1 MDEAR
6 TTSFDAT
13 GAPGAAAPCGTSP
26 AQRAACTVD
35 LAGET
40 VTLLAGR
47 ALHWPRES
55 LLVIADPHFGKAA
68 TFRAHGIPVP
78 GGTTADTLARL
89 TALLARTGARRLL
102 VLGDFLH
109 HRTGRTTATFDA
121 LAAWRDRH
129 RAVDVALVPGN
140 HDAHAG
146 APPASLDIASHA
158 GGLDAGPFRFAHEP
172 ARVRGRHVVAGHV
185 HPAVVVSGR
194 RESVRLACFLA
205 GPDGTVLPAFGAFTG
220 SCVVRPGPRDRV
232 FVIAD
237 EAIFPV
243 RT

>member
-6 TTSFDAT
+6 STSFDAT
-13 GAPGAAAPCGTSP
+13 SAAACGAGAPS
-26 AQRAACTVD
+26 RDACTVD
-35 LAGET
+35 LAGER

-55 LLVIADPHFGKAA
+55 LLAVADPHFGKAA

-78 GGTTADTLARL
+78 GGTTGDTLARL
-89 TALLARTGARRLL
+89 TALLVRTGARQLL
-102 VLGDFLH
+102 ILGDFLH

-121 LAAWRDRH
+121 LAAWRDAH
-129 RAVDVALVPGN
+129 RSIAVALVPGN

-172 ARVRGRHVVAGHV
+172 AKVRGRHVVAGHV
-185 HPAVVVSGR
+185 HPAYVVSGR
-194 RESVRLACFLA
+194 HESVRLACFLA
-205 GPDGTVLPAFGAFTG
+205 GPHGTVLPAFGAFTG
-220 SCVVRPGPRDRV
+220 SCVVRPGPADRV

-237 EAIFPV
+237 DAIFPV
-243 RT
+243 RA